1 MKIAEPK
8 QGPERSRGT
17 NLKSKIMRLALVYD
31 RVNKFGG
38 AERVLLALHEI
49 WPEAPLYTSVY
60 NPQTAPWAKVF
71 DIRPSFMQNIPF
83 AKTHHELFPWLTPIA
98 FEQFDFS
105 EFDVVISVSSA
116 EAKNIITTPK
126 TLHICYCLTP
136 TRYLWSGNNLYP
148 KSFLRSLL
156 SVNLRMTDQ
165 IASQRPDKYIAISDV
180 VSQRI
185 KKYYRQESEI
195 IYPPVDTDKFK
206 LSKKS
211 GDFFLLVSRLVPY
224 KKVDL
229 AIRTFNKL
237 NKKLIIVG
245 SGSEKKYL
253 KSIASNNIEFLGQN
267 LTDFE
272 LLGYYKSCR
281 ALVFPSVEDFG
292 IASLEAQACGKPVIV
307 NNQGGASESIIN
319 NKTGLCFKTEAQ
331 LTNIIKNFDQFKFN
345 PEICRQ
351 NAIKYDKAKFKEKFK
366 QVLESNYYDKK

>member
-1 MKIAEPK
+1 MKI
-8 QGPERSRGT
+8 
-17 NLKSKIMRLALVYD
+17 ALVYD

-49 WPEAPLYTSVY
+49 WPSAPLYTSVY
-60 NPQTAPWAKVF
+60 NPETAPWAKVF
-71 DIRPSFMQNIPF
+71 KVRTSFMQNIPF
-83 AKTHHELFPWLTPIA
+83 AKTHHELFPWLTPLA

-105 EFDVVISVSSA
+105 EYDVVISVSSA

-148 KSFLRSLL
+148 KSFFRSLL
-156 SVNLRMTDQ
+156 SVKLRMTDQ
-165 IASQRPDKYIAISDV
+165 IASQRPDKYIAISKT

-185 KKYYRQESEI
+185 KKYYRQESEV

-211 GDFFLLVSRLVPY
+211 EDFFLLVSRLVPY

-229 AIRTFNKL
+229 AIKVFNRL
-237 NKKLIIVG
+237 NKKLVIIG
-245 SGSEKKYL
+245 TGSEEKYL
-253 KSIASNNIEFLGQN
+253 KSIASENIEFLGQK

-281 ALVFPSVEDFG
+281 ALIFPSVEDFG
-292 IASLEAQACGKPVIV
+292 IVSLEAQACGKPVIV

-331 LTNIIKNFDQFKFN
+331 LTNIIKNFDQFKFD

-351 NAIKYDKAKFKEKFK
+351 NAMKFDIKIFKNKFQKYVEEQWK
-366 QVLESNYYDKK
+366 

>member
-1 MKIAEPK
+1 
-8 QGPERSRGT
+8 
-17 NLKSKIMRLALVYD
+17 MRLALVYD

-71 DIRPSFMQNIPF
+71 KVRTSFMQNIPF
-83 AKTHHELFPWLTPIA
+83 AKTHHELFPWATPIA

-136 TRYLWSGNNLYP
+136 TRHLWSGRHLYP
-148 KSFLRSLL
+148 HNFFRSLL
-156 SVNLRMTDQ
+156 SVNLRMIDQ
-165 IASQRPDKYIAISDV
+165 IASQRPDKYIAISKT

-185 KKYYRQESEI
+185 KKYYRKEAEV

-206 LSKKS
+206 LSKKT
-211 GDFFLLVSRLVPY
+211 GDYYLVVSRLVPY

-229 AIRTFNKL
+229 AIKVFNRL
-237 NKKLIIVG
+237 NKKLIIIG
-245 SGSEKKYL
+245 TGSEEKYL
-253 KSIASNNIEFLGQN
+253 KSIASENIEFLGQK

-272 LLGYYKSCR
+272 LLGYYESCR
-281 ALVFPSVEDFG
+281 ALIFPSVEDFG

-307 NNQGGASESIIN
+307 NNQGGAKESIVN
-319 NKTGLCFKTEAQ
+319 HKTGISFNTEEE
-331 LTNIIKNFDQFKFN
+331 LLSIIKNFDQFKFN

-351 NAIKYDKAKFKEKFK
+351 NALKFDTKIFKHKFQNFVEKAYEEK
-366 QVLESNYYDKK
+366 QS